1 MTKEAASKQDG
12 QGHVDALPKEP
23 KIFNHKLRGDNE
35 SFADAVRQG
44 EAAQDEQSRARI
56 VAMLKKASRS

>member
-1 MTKEAASKQDG
+1 MTNEPASQRDAAT
-12 QGHVDALPKEP
+12 PKESP
-23 KIFNHKLRGDNE
+23 ILNHKLRGENE